1 MRASLATIP
10 RPQGISSD
18 AVCVSFSPSAFT
30 FDTEPHNQ
38 LCNLASFD
46 ATLTPRTLIHTRMK
60 CITSVSSVSV
70 RSFVRNR
77 GCRRQRRARLDA
89 DFLPLLS
96 RRARAPARSGTQRGC
111 DGRAGFPAQT
121 RLASWVAASRA
132 GARAG
137 ARRAAAK
144 STAKALSLCGARCR
158 GVWRSCASELALR
171 CAAWFSLWGGIRAF
185 LFLCWRVSRATT
197 GVSGMHGHARARE
210 KARRPAHRRRFWRT
224 ATRAREGVA
233 QRCRV

>member
-10 RPQGISSD
+10 RPKGISSD
-18 AVCVSFSPSAFT
+18 AACVSFSPSAFT

-111 DGRAGFPAQT
+111 DGRTGFDS
-121 RLASWVAASRA
+121 RLRLGSLRGVVSRREPRGSARRGASSSGQKHSQGLQLVASAHSSSRA
-132 GARAG
+132 
-137 ARRAAAK
+137 RR
-144 STAKALSLCGARCR
+144 LEC
-158 GVWRSCASELALR
+158 
-171 CAAWFSLWGGIRAF
+171 
-185 LFLCWRVSRATT
+185 SRL
-197 GVSGMHGHARARE
+197 GNFQRE
-210 KARRPAHRRRFWRT
+210 EQQK
-224 ATRAREGVA
+224 RENA
-233 QRCRV
+233 C

>member
-96 RRARAPARSGTQRGC
+96 RRARVPARSGTQRGR
-111 DGRAGFPAQT
+111 DGRAGFDS
-121 RLASWVAASRA
+121 RLSARFVVWCRGESRA

-144 STAKALSLCGARCR
+144 STAKACY
-158 GVWRSCASELALR
+158 
-171 CAAWFSLWGGIRAF
+171 
-185 LFLCWRVSRATT
+185 
-197 GVSGMHGHARARE
+197 
-210 KARRPAHRRRFWRT
+210 
-224 ATRAREGVA
+224 
-233 QRCRV
+233 

>member
-111 DGRAGFPAQT
+111 DGRDGFPAQT
-121 RLASWVAASRA
+121 RLASWCGVAA
-132 GARAG
+132 
-137 ARRAAAK
+137 RAARERVGGCVEQRP
-144 STAKALSLCGARCR
+144 KAQPRRCRFAALAVAACGAHAH
-158 GVWRSCASELALR
+158 RSLR
-171 CAAWFSLWGGIRAF
+171 CVVPRGSRSGVEFARFSFSVGE
-185 LFLCWRVSRATT
+185 SR
-197 GVSGMHGHARARE
+197 E
-210 KARRPAHRRRFWRT
+210 PP
-224 ATRAREGVA
+224 
-233 QRCRV
+233 